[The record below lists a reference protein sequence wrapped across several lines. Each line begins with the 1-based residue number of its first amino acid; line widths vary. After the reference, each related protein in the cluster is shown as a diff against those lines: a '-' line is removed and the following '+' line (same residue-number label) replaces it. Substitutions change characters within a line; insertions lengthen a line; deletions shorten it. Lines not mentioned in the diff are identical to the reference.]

1 VIRRWIMAVGLAL
14 SVVLPFVPD
23 VKPAE
28 AVAFWPKWTGYFHGQ
43 VDNEGDSVLAGGIH
57 PVGPDYAT
65 SFITT
70 IKNYSNGPIGQNRT
84 GAEFI
89 IDTML
94 GDNSP
99 GDPADAHVRE
109 PLWEQAVRYYDSQ
122 GWVNWNDT
130 QSSAFNSYWQG
141 NNGGGPEP
149 NDDAWYDQNVSGDA
163 ITFHKPGGGFYI
175 LRKECANPLGTL
187 DGLALPDFNLDG
199 DLVPS
204 PGTPAFETA
213 PGTGIIEPGL
223 YSLTPSVRNTK
234 ANPSEAFAM
243 EVAFSCCAY
252 APESRTYMQ
261 MQAIGSVPPATGF
274 SRRPPDPGPC
284 AVGFVNCWHWDYG
297 NGVGGGVTSVI
308 NNGAIFNIPAAAPEG
323 AHLCVYL
330 VISPKDQTGATLV
343 KGPFCYN
350 VHHPRYPG
358 VVGNNSDIHAGGGV
372 CGQALQP
379 ASQGFIAGLPAAG
392 SKGEYVVSASAVN
405 GINGLKSNGTGA
417 DSLRVGQNG
426 DYAQSCR
433 PDLVKVGNAY
443 ITAGGGHSTIAGSVS
458 VTNMSG
464 VYWVNG
470 GDIHLTGGIISHRVT
485 IFHAGGGNVYID
497 GNIQI
502 DGANHALNPNDP
514 DNSIPSLG
522 IISSNGIL
530 ISNAVTRV
538 DAYMFADG
546 AIDTCTPQGVLG
558 NACNSTLVVNGFV
571 MSQSLALHR
580 LGPAGSNGQ
589 QVGERINM
597 TPQIYI
603 NPPKLFDASVDDIL
617 LQGQGERQPLF

>member
-1 VIRRWIMAVGLAL
+1 MRRWIMAVGLAL
-14 SVVLPFVPD
+14 SVVLPFVPE

-70 IKNYSNGPIGQNRT
+70 IRNYSNGPIGQNRT

-122 GWVNWNDT
+122 GWVNWNDI

-163 ITFHKPGGGFYI
+163 ITFHKPGAGFYI

-199 DLVPS
+199 DLVPG
-204 PGTPAFETA
+204 PGTPAFETT
-213 PGTGIIEPGL
+213 PGTTGIIQPGL

-234 ANPSEAFAM
+234 ANPSEGFAM

-261 MQAIGSVPPATGF
+261 MQAIGSVAPATGF
-274 SRRPPDPGPC
+274 SRRPPDPGAC

-297 NGVGGGVTSVI
+297 NGIGGGVASVI
-308 NNGAIFNIPAAAPEG
+308 NNGAIFNIPAATPEG

-330 VISPKDQTGATLV
+330 VIAPKDQTGATLV

-350 VHHPRYPG
+350 VRHPRFPA
-358 VVGNNSDIHAGGGV
+358 VVGNNSDIHAGGGI
-372 CGQALQP
+372 CGGALTT
-379 ASQGFIAGLPAAG
+379 GVITGLPAAVSG
-392 SKGEYVVSASAVN
+392 GEYVVSASGAG
-405 GINGLKSNGTGA
+405 GINNFKSNGTGA
-417 DSLRVGQNG
+417 DSLRLGQNG
-426 DYAQSCR
+426 AYAQTCR
-433 PDLVKVGNAY
+433 PDLVKAAQSYQVSGGYATISGSIDVGNPAQLNPAY
-443 ITAGGGHSTIAGSVS
+443 DTYFASGPVSLHGAVNRKITIVS
-458 VTNMSG
+458 LGADVT
-464 VYWVNG
+464 
-470 GDIHLTGGIISHRVT
+470 
-485 IFHAGGGNVYID
+485 ID
-497 GNIQI
+497 GNIVLSN
-502 DGANHALNPNDP
+502 AAFA
-514 DNSIPSLG
+514 SRAVPSLG
-522 IISSNGIL
+522 IITNSNIL
-530 ISNAVTRV
+530 IKAAATRV
-538 DAYMFADG
+538 DAYMFSNG
-546 AIDTCTPQGVLG
+546 AIDTCQEGAASTS
-558 NACNSTLVVNGFV
+558 ACNSTLTVNGFV
-571 MSQSLALHR
+571 MAKTLSLHR
-580 LGPAGSNGQ
+580 LGPANSIGRQ
-589 QVGERINM
+589 LGEQINM
-597 TPQIYI
+597 NPQIYL
-603 NPPKLFDASVDDIL
+603 NPPRLFDASVDDL
-617 LQGQGERQPLF
+617 LIEGQGERQPLF